1 MLRTIYQTLFIFV
14 GAFLYAFLFV
24 RAEMGVN
31 ALLFSA
37 VAIGALFYFRPD
49 LQRSKNVLAFTA
61 GTLFTAILTIWHHSV
76 LAKLVHILSFF
87 LLIGSVQRREVRFI
101 GFALILGVAGFF
113 EAPILLLKRFEQ
125 DLFKSP
131 ALKQAFYWLRMI
143 LLPFGIGLFFFVL
156 YAAASQQFASIIE
169 NSWGR
174 FFEHFFSLLAIDK
187 IVIWGIGLL
196 LTAALLYSSNFLNLL
211 MPPGTSFSFTLSR
224 KRPASDQQQRSFKLL
239 ALKHEYRLGLLTLA
253 LLNGV
258 VLLFNITDLRYVW
271 IDYSNTSPQELSQY
285 VHEGTWLLLFTIAL
299 AIAIVLYF
307 FRRNLNFFPNNDFL
321 KALAGIWLFQNLVLT
336 LSVAMRNIH
345 YVN

>member
-1 MLRTIYQTLFIFV
+1 
-14 GAFLYAFLFV
+14 
-24 RAEMGVN
+24 
-31 ALLFSA
+31 
-37 VAIGALFYFRPD
+37 
-49 LQRSKNVLAFTA
+49 
-61 GTLFTAILTIWHHSV
+61 
-76 LAKLVHILSFF
+76 
-87 LLIGSVQRREVRFI
+87 
-101 GFALILGVAGFF
+101 
-113 EAPILLLKRFEQ
+113 
-125 DLFKSP
+125 
-131 ALKQAFYWLRMI
+131 
-143 LLPFGIGLFFFVL
+143 
-156 YAAASQQFASIIE
+156 
-169 NSWGR
+169 
-174 FFEHFFSLLAIDK
+174 
-187 IVIWGIGLL
+187 
-196 LTAALLYSSNFLNLL
+196 

-345 YVN
+345 YVNHYGLAYKRLAVFFFLLLTIFSIWTIYQKVFAKRTRFYLLQLNCLAIYLLLLLASTVNWDTLITKYNILIHQKGSLDVYFLVHEVSDKNIPILYAHQDVLINRSTYSKVVIDRLLRQKSERFMTRKAKQNWRDWNWQDRQTERYLLAHPDLAFK